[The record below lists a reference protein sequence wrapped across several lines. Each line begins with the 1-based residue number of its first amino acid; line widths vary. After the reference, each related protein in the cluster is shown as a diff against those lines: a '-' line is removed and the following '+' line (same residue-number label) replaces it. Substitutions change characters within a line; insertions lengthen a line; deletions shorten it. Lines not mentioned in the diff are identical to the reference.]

1 MPTVLITGAGRG
13 LGLELA
19 EQYARDG
26 WRVHAGVRNP
36 SVTPEL
42 NAAAAAS
49 DGRLTV
55 HTLDVGDHASIE
67 ALARQLDGQAI
78 DVLINNAGTMGEQS
92 FADKGT
98 TMQRFGQSDYADW
111 TLQFRINVFGPM
123 KMAEAFVNHVAA
135 SDQKKIVTLTS
146 VIGSIGGN
154 NFGGLYGYRSSK
166 AAANAVMKSMSLDL
180 ARKGIIVNP
189 LHPGWV
195 RTGIGGPKGELDVT
209 TSITGLRQ
217 VIAGLR
223 KETAGRFLQYDG
235 KELPW

>member
-19 EQYARDG
+19 QQYAKAG
-26 WRVHAGVRNP
+26 WRVCAGVRNP
-36 SVTPEL
+36 AVTPEL

-49 DGRLTV
+49 GGKLTV
-55 HTLDVGDHASIE
+55 HKLDVGDHASID
-67 ALARQLDGQAI
+67 ALASELAGHPI

-92 FADKGT
+92 VVDKGT
-98 TMQRFGQSDYADW
+98 PMQRFGQSDYADW
-111 TLQFRINVFGPM
+111 MQQFRINVFGPM
-123 KMAEAFVNHVAA
+123 KMAEAFVTHVAA
-135 SDQKKIVTLTS
+135 SEQKKIVTLTS
-146 VIGSIGGN
+146 VIGSIGAN

-180 ARKGIIVNP
+180 ARKGIIATA

-209 TSITGLRQ
+209 TSIAGLRQ
-217 VIAGLR
+217 VIESLS
-223 KETAGRFLQYDG
+223 KETAGKFLQYDG